1 MRKFLPVILIV
12 IITFLTFSGSL
23 GHEFLSWDDKAYF
36 VESHLVKTFSP
47 AIFWTYDPELYIP
60 ITFLSFQVN
69 YALFELN
76 PFWYHLTNL
85 IIHICNALLVFWLS
99 LMILKKRYLAVFV
112 ALIFA
117 VHPLNTEAVAWV
129 SARKELLSTLFMLG
143 ALLTYIKAD
152 SKRWMIVLSLFLFTL
167 AMMSKVTAIVL
178 PAILILHH
186 LTTPT
191 HTPARTFKLP
201 LTLTLTLSLI
211 FAVIAVGGK
220 SEAIGQLT
228 IMQMPMLAFR
238 SLTFYLQKFLIPTN
252 FSAIYPA
259 IACTEPV
266 ECDPIG
272 IANPEII
279 ISILII
285 IGLATAAWIFR
296 KYKTAMF
303 ASGFAL
309 LTMAPSFL
317 AYMRSDG
324 ISVAADR
331 YAYMPTIGLSL
342 LVVLILS
349 ALAKKETVA
358 VILSIVVLICS
369 MLTLNQTKVWANT
382 ETLFSNVLDKNPQ
395 SHIANNNIGNMY
407 LGRGELDKALP
418 YFEEALRIKPEY
430 HEALVNMGVYFGR
443 MKKYSEAESY
453 ISKAMEIHPNFA
465 PAHFNMGGIYFMRG
479 DYTSAAEYYERALE
493 INPYYEP
500 AKRQLDRTYEQ
511 MK

>member
-1 MRKFLPVILIV
+1 MRKLLPVILII
-12 IITFLTFSGSL
+12 IITFLTFSGTL
-23 GHEFLSWDDKAYF
+23 GHEFVSWDDKAYF
-36 VESHLVKTFSP
+36 VENHLVRTFSP

-60 ITFLSFQVN
+60 ITFLSFQIN
-69 YALFELN
+69 HALFGLN
-76 PFWYHLTNL
+76 PFWFHLTSL
-85 IIHICNALLVFWLS
+85 IIHILNALLVFWLG
-99 LMILKKRYLAVFV
+99 LLILKKRYLAVFV

-117 VHPLNTEAVAWV
+117 VHPINTETVAWV
-129 SARKELLSTLFMLG
+129 SARKELLSTFFMLSS
-143 ALLTYIKAD
+143 LLAYIKAD
-152 SKRWMIVLSLFLFTL
+152 SKRWMIVLSLILFTL

-178 PAILILHH
+178 PVILILHH
-186 LTTPT
+186 LTN
-191 HTPARTFKLP
+191 RTRKP
-201 LTLTLTLSLI
+201 NPKIYIPYLI
-211 FAVIAVGGK
+211 LAIVFALIALGGK
-220 SEAIGQLT
+220 SEVISQLT
-228 IMQMPMLAFR
+228 FVQIILLAFR
-238 SLTFYLQKFLIPTN
+238 SLTFYLQKFLIPIN

-453 ISKAMEIHPNFA
+453 ISKALEIHPNFA

>member
-1 MRKFLPVILIV
+1 
-12 IITFLTFSGSL
+12 
-23 GHEFLSWDDKAYF
+23 
-36 VESHLVKTFSP
+36 
-47 AIFWTYDPELYIP
+47 
-60 ITFLSFQVN
+60 
-69 YALFELN
+69 
-76 PFWYHLTNL
+76 
-85 IIHICNALLVFWLS
+85 
-99 LMILKKRYLAVFV
+99 
-112 ALIFA
+112 
-117 VHPLNTEAVAWV
+117 
-129 SARKELLSTLFMLG
+129 
-143 ALLTYIKAD
+143 
-152 SKRWMIVLSLFLFTL
+152 
-167 AMMSKVTAIVL
+167 
-178 PAILILHH
+178 
-186 LTTPT
+186 
-191 HTPARTFKLP
+191 
-201 LTLTLTLSLI
+201 
-211 FAVIAVGGK
+211 
-220 SEAIGQLT
+220 
-228 IMQMPMLAFR
+228 
-238 SLTFYLQKFLIPTN
+238 
-252 FSAIYPA
+252 
-259 IACTEPV
+259 
-266 ECDPIG
+266 
-272 IANPEII
+272 
-279 ISILII
+279 
-285 IGLATAAWIFR
+285 
-296 KYKTAMF
+296 
-303 ASGFAL
+303 
-309 LTMAPSFL
+309 
-317 AYMRSDG
+317 MRSDG

-453 ISKAMEIHPNFA
+453 ISKALEIHPNFA